1 MLIKKYSPTEF
12 EIWNDFIY
20 KSRNGIFMFDRNYMD
35 YHSDRFE
42 DHSLMFFDDDVLV
55 AVLPACIKGTV
66 LYSHQGLTY
75 GGFIVSDKIKQ
86 HTMLECLSILKE
98 YLNQNC
104 IKKLIYK
111 VIPHI
116 FHSYPS
122 EEDLYALYLNN
133 AKLLK
138 FEPSSVLLLENP
150 IKMPKGRKA
159 QISKAKRK
167 GVIVEESMDFDSFIY
182 LENEVLKEFH
192 NTSAVHTGKE
202 LSLLKSRFNENIK
215 LYVAKVNDQIIAGT
229 VIYIYKN
236 TVHTQYMAASS
247 LGREIGALDLVISTV
262 MTIYKNSHKYLDFG
276 ISSEDAGKIL
286 NFGLISQKEGFG
298 ARTVI
303 YQTWELISEY

>member
-1 MLIKKYSPTEF
+1 MLIKKYSPIDF
-12 EIWNDFIY
+12 EIWNDFIN

-55 AVLPACIKGTV
+55 ALLPASIKNNI
-66 LYSHQGLTY
+66 LYSHMGLTY
-75 GGFIVSDKIKQ
+75 GGFLISEKVKQ
-86 HTMLECLSILKE
+86 HTMLDCFSELKN
-98 YLNQNC
+98 YLKNKS

-111 VIPHI
+111 SIPHI

-122 EEDLYALYLNN
+122 EEDLYALYMND
-133 AKLLK
+133 AHLLK
-138 FEPSSVLLLENP
+138 IEPSSALALDNP
-150 IKMPKGRKA
+150 LKMPKGRKA
-159 QISKAKRK
+159 QISKAKRE
-167 GVIVEESMDFDSFIY
+167 GVIVEESMDFDSFIE
-182 LENEVLKEFH
+182 LENAVLKEFH

-215 LYVAKVNDQIIAGT
+215 LYVAKLNDQIIAGT

-247 LGREIGALDLVISTV
+247 LGRELGALDLVISTL
-262 MTIYKNSHKYLDFG
+262 MTTYKSRHKYLDFC
-276 ISSEDAGKIL
+276 ISSENAGKIL

-303 YQTWELISEY
+303 YQTWELCTD